1 MTRAHL
7 YTLTGVCALPRAYIS
22 VPLIQGSYTPLREFH
37 SLPLVYFTPDDT
49 LLCSLS
55 SAMKSEYAARKEVD
69 SVAIYHCSIKIV
81 SRGKGK
87 SAVAAAAYRS
97 GETLT
102 NNYDGVTHDFTR
114 KGGIVHTEILLPPHA
129 PPDFADRSALWN
141 SVEKIEKAKNSQ
153 LAREIEIALPV
164 ELDRE
169 KQIQLVREYVKENF
183 VSVGMC
189 ADFAIH
195 DKQDGNPHAHIM
207 LTMRPLEQSGEWG
220 AKSKKEYLL
229 DKGGQRI
236 KLKNGTFKSRKVDTV
251 DWNSQEKA
259 EVWRQAWADTANRYL
274 AAQDRPERIDHRSY
288 KRQGIEQIPTVHMG
302 VAATQMERRG
312 IVTDKGNQNRE
323 IREQNRLLK
332 EVKRRIAALTA
343 WIKEKT
349 AQTKENPFLSVPIL
363 SERSEQPSTLLELLN
378 RAYTEAA
385 KPQSRYEKIQDLKL
399 YAKAFNF
406 LQSRNITTLVQLQ
419 EVVSDMKKQYWTTNG
434 EIKQTEK
441 LLHERKELID
451 QAEKYREHRPTYKA
465 YMQTKPKKQEDF
477 FESNRVA
484 LTLYQSAERYL
495 KEHLGEDKVLKPKA
509 WKAEVADLT
518 QKKSRLYG
526 SLQTLKAEVQEA
538 EAVKKCVE
546 QAVQPEQGKEKT
558 QNKRRDMEL

>member
-1 MTRAHL
+1 
-7 YTLTGVCALPRAYIS
+7 
-22 VPLIQGSYTPLREFH
+22 
-37 SLPLVYFTPDDT
+37 
-49 LLCSLS
+49 
-55 SAMKSEYAARKEVD
+55 MKSEYAARKEVD
-69 SVAIYHCSIKIV
+69 SMAIYHCSIKII

-102 NNYDGVTHDFTR
+102 NHYDGVTHDFTR
-114 KGGIVHTEILLPPHA
+114 KGGIVHTEILLPLHA
-129 PPDFADRSALWN
+129 PPDFSDRSTLWN

-169 KQIQLVREYVKENF
+169 QQIQLVREYVKENF

-195 DKQDGNPHAHIM
+195 DKQDGNPHAHII

-229 DKGGQRI
+229 DKDGQRI

-259 EVWRQAWADTANRYL
+259 EVWRQAWADIANRYL
-274 AAQDRPERIDHRSY
+274 AAQDRPERIDHRSF
-288 KRQGIEQIPTVHMG
+288 KRQGIEQIPTFHMG

-332 EVKRRIAALTA
+332 EIKRRIAALTV
-343 WIKEKT
+343 WIREKT
-349 AQTKENPFLSVPIL
+349 SQARENQSIHPFSSVTRS
-363 SERSEQPSTLLELLN
+363 SERSEQHSPLLELLN
-378 RAYTEAA
+378 QTYAETA
-385 KPQSRYEKIQDLKL
+385 KSSSRYGEIQDLKL
-399 YAKAFNF
+399 YAKAFHF
-406 LQSRNITTLVQLQ
+406 LQSRNITTPAQLQ
-419 EVVSDMKKQYWTTNG
+419 EVVENMKKRYWNINR

-451 QAEKYREHRPTYKA
+451 QAEKYLEHRTTYRT
-465 YMQTKPKKQEDF
+465 YMQTKPKKRDSF
-477 FESNRVA
+477 FESHRAA
-484 LTLYQSAERYL
+484 LTLYQTAERYL
-495 KEHLGEDKVLKPKA
+495 KEHLGNDNVLKLKK
-509 WKAEVADLT
+509 WKAEVSDFT

-538 EAVKKCVE
+538 EAVKMCVE
-546 QAVQPEQGKEKT
+546 QIVQLEQSKVKV
-558 QNKRRDMEL
+558 QSKRRDMEL

>member
-1 MTRAHL
+1 M
-7 YTLTGVCALPRAYIS
+7 
-22 VPLIQGSYTPLREFH
+22 
-37 SLPLVYFTPDDT
+37 
-49 LLCSLS
+49 
-55 SAMKSEYAARKEVD
+55 
-69 SVAIYHCSIKIV
+69 AIYHCSIKII

-102 NNYDGVTHDFTR
+102 NHYDGVIHDFTR

-129 PPDFADRSALWN
+129 PLDFADRSILWN

-169 KQIQLVREYVKENF
+169 QQIQLVREYVKENF

-229 DKGGQRI
+229 DKDGQRI
-236 KLKNGTFKSRKVDTV
+236 KLKNGTFKNRKVDTV

-259 EVWRQAWADTANRYL
+259 EVWRQAWADIANRYL
-274 AAQDRPERIDHRSY
+274 AEQDRPERIDHRSY

-312 IVTDKGNQNRE
+312 IVTEKSEHNRE

-343 WIKEKT
+343 WIKEK
-349 AQTKENPFLSVPIL
+349 ASQAKENQSVNPFPSVPIP
-363 SERSEQPSTLLELLN
+363 SERPEQPLTLLELLD

-385 KPQSRYEKIQDLKL
+385 KPQSRYW
-399 YAKAFNF
+399 N
-406 LQSRNITTLVQLQ
+406 
-419 EVVSDMKKQYWTTNG
+419 TNG

-441 LLHERKELID
+441 LLHERKELIS
-451 QAEKYREHRPTYKA
+451 QAEKYLEHRPTYKA
-465 YMQTKPKKQEDF
+465 YMQTKPKKQDAF
-477 FESNRVA
+477 FESHRAA
-484 LTLYQSAERYL
+484 LILYQSAERYL
-495 KEHLGEDKVLKPKA
+495 KEHLGKDNVLKLKA

-546 QAVQPEQGKEKT
+546 QAIQPEQTRAKT
-558 QNKRRDMEL
+558 QSKRRDMEL

>member
-1 MTRAHL
+1 MLDKGALIHPYGCVRSAEGFYQRSADTRGA
-7 YTLTGVCALPRAYIS
+7 TLPYGNFIPYPLCTSRQTIPCFAVYRLP
-22 VPLIQGSYTPLREFH
+22 
-37 SLPLVYFTPDDT
+37 
-49 LLCSLS
+49 
-55 SAMKSEYAARKEVD
+55 MKSEYAARKEVD
-69 SVAIYHCSIKIV
+69 SVAIYHCSIKII

-87 SAVAAAAYRS
+87 SAVAVAAYRS

-102 NNYDGVTHDFTR
+102 NHYDGVTHDFTR

-129 PPDFADRSALWN
+129 PPDFADRSILWN

-169 KQIQLVREYVKENF
+169 QQIQLVREYVKENF

-229 DKGGQRI
+229 DKDGQRI

-259 EVWRQAWADTANRYL
+259 EVWRQAWADIANHYL
-274 AAQDRPERIDHRSY
+274 ASQDRQERIDHRSY
-288 KRQGIEQIPTVHMG
+288 KRQSIEQIPTVHMG

-312 IVTDKGNQNRE
+312 IVTEKGEHNRE

-343 WIKEKT
+343 WIKEK
-349 AQTKENPFLSVPIL
+349 ASQAKENQSGQSFPF
-363 SERSEQPSTLLELLN
+363 RSYPF
-378 RAYTEAA
+378 RASRTAA
-385 KPQSRYEKIQDLKL
+385 YSFR
-399 YAKAFNF
+399 
-406 LQSRNITTLVQLQ
+406 IT
-419 EVVSDMKKQYWTTNG
+419 
-434 EIKQTEK
+434 
-441 LLHERKELID
+441 
-451 QAEKYREHRPTYKA
+451 
-465 YMQTKPKKQEDF
+465 
-477 FESNRVA
+477 
-484 LTLYQSAERYL
+484 
-495 KEHLGEDKVLKPKA
+495 
-509 WKAEVADLT
+509 
-518 QKKSRLYG
+518 
-526 SLQTLKAEVQEA
+526 
-538 EAVKKCVE
+538 
-546 QAVQPEQGKEKT
+546 
-558 QNKRRDMEL
+558 

>member
-1 MTRAHL
+1 M
-7 YTLTGVCALPRAYIS
+7 
-22 VPLIQGSYTPLREFH
+22 
-37 SLPLVYFTPDDT
+37 
-49 LLCSLS
+49 
-55 SAMKSEYAARKEVD
+55 
-69 SVAIYHCSIKIV
+69 AIYHCSIKII

-102 NNYDGVTHDFTR
+102 NHYDGVTHDFTR

-129 PPDFADRSALWN
+129 PPDFADRSILWN

-169 KQIQLVREYVKENF
+169 QRIQLVREYVKENF

-229 DKGGQRI
+229 DKDGHRI

-259 EVWRQAWADTANRYL
+259 EVWRQAWADIANRCL

-288 KRQGIEQIPTVHMG
+288 RRQGIEQIPTVHMG

-343 WIKEKT
+343 WIKEK
-349 AQTKENPFLSVPIL
+349 ASQARENQSVNPFPSIPIP
-363 SERSEQPSTLLELLN
+363 SERSEQPPTLLELLN
-378 RAYTEAA
+378 RAYAEAT
-385 KPQSRYEKIQDLKL
+385 KPQSRYGKIQDLKL
-399 YAKAFNF
+399 YAKA
-406 LQSRNITTLVQLQ
+406 
-419 EVVSDMKKQYWTTNG
+419 
-434 EIKQTEK
+434 
-441 LLHERKELID
+441 
-451 QAEKYREHRPTYKA
+451 
-465 YMQTKPKKQEDF
+465 
-477 FESNRVA
+477 VA
-484 LTLYQSAERYL
+484 GGCIGY
-495 KEHLGEDKVLKPKA
+495 
-509 WKAEVADLT
+509 
-518 QKKSRLYG
+518 
-526 SLQTLKAEVQEA
+526 
-538 EAVKKCVE
+538 
-546 QAVQPEQGKEKT
+546 EKT
-558 QNKRRDMEL
+558 ILDYQRGNQADRKAAP

>member
-1 MTRAHL
+1 M
-7 YTLTGVCALPRAYIS
+7 
-22 VPLIQGSYTPLREFH
+22 
-37 SLPLVYFTPDDT
+37 
-49 LLCSLS
+49 
-55 SAMKSEYAARKEVD
+55 
-69 SVAIYHCSIKIV
+69 AIYHCSIKII

-102 NNYDGVTHDFTR
+102 NHYDGVIHDFTR

-129 PPDFADRSALWN
+129 PPDFADRSILWN

-169 KQIQLVREYVKENF
+169 QRIQLVREYVKENF

-229 DKGGQRI
+229 DKDGQRI
-236 KLKNGTFKSRKVDTV
+236 KRKNGTFKSRKVDTV

-259 EVWRQAWADTANRYL
+259 EVWRQAWADIANRYL
-274 AAQDRPERIDHRSY
+274 AAQDRLERIDHRSY

-312 IVTDKGNQNRE
+312 IVTDKGNLNRE

-343 WIKEKT
+343 WIKEK
-349 AQTKENPFLSVPIL
+349 ASQAKENQSVNPFPSVPIP
-363 SERSEQPSTLLELLN
+363 SERTEQPPTLLELLN

-419 EVVSDMKKQYWTTNG
+419 EVVSDMKKRYWNTNG

-451 QAEKYREHRPTYKA
+451 QAEKYLEHRPTYKA
-465 YMQTKPKKQEDF
+465 YMQTKPKKQEEF
-477 FESNRVA
+477 FESNRAA
-484 LTLYQSAERYL
+484 LILYQSAERYL
-495 KEHLGEDKVLKPKA
+495 KERLGKDNVLKLKA
-509 WKAEVADLT
+509 WKTEIADLT
-518 QKKSRLYG
+518 QKKSRLYS

-546 QAVQPEQGKEKT
+546 QAIQPEQTKEKT
-558 QNKRRDMEL
+558 QNKRHDMEL

>member
-1 MTRAHL
+1 M
-7 YTLTGVCALPRAYIS
+7 
-22 VPLIQGSYTPLREFH
+22 
-37 SLPLVYFTPDDT
+37 
-49 LLCSLS
+49 
-55 SAMKSEYAARKEVD
+55 
-69 SVAIYHCSIKIV
+69 AIYHCSIKIV

-441 LLHERKELID
+441 LLHVDYRKAGYSKKFREEHEEEILLHQAAKNAFDEMGVKKLPKVKEL
-451 QAEKYREHRPTYKA
+451 QTEYAKLLEEKKKTYAEYRRSREEMRELLTAKA
-465 YMQTKPKKQEDF
+465 NVD
-477 FESNRVA
+477 R
-484 LTLYQSAERYL
+484 
-495 KEHLGEDKVLKPKA
+495 VLKM
-509 WKAEVADLT
+509 E
-518 QKKSRLYG
+518 
-526 SLQTLKAEVQEA
+526 
-538 EAVKKCVE
+538 VE
-546 QAVQPEQGKEKT
+546 QDVEKEKDHG
-558 QNKRRDMEL
+558 QR

>member
-1 MTRAHL
+1 M
-7 YTLTGVCALPRAYIS
+7 
-22 VPLIQGSYTPLREFH
+22 
-37 SLPLVYFTPDDT
+37 
-49 LLCSLS
+49 
-55 SAMKSEYAARKEVD
+55 
-69 SVAIYHCSIKIV
+69 AIYHCSIKIV

-259 EVWRQAWADTANRYL
+259 EVWRQAWADIANRYL

-363 SERSEQPSTLLELLN
+363 SERSEQPSTL
-378 RAYTEAA
+378 
-385 KPQSRYEKIQDLKL
+385 
-399 YAKAFNF
+399 F
-406 LQSRNITTLVQLQ
+406 
-419 EVVSDMKKQYWTTNG
+419 NG

>member
-1 MTRAHL
+1 M
-7 YTLTGVCALPRAYIS
+7 
-22 VPLIQGSYTPLREFH
+22 
-37 SLPLVYFTPDDT
+37 
-49 LLCSLS
+49 
-55 SAMKSEYAARKEVD
+55 
-69 SVAIYHCSIKIV
+69 AIYHCSIKIV

-229 DKGGQRI
+229 DKDGQRI

-259 EVWRQAWADTANRYL
+259 EVWRQAWADITNRYL

-385 KPQSRYEKIQDLKL
+385 KPQSRYGKIQDLKL